1 MANGNKVIRKLR
13 AILSADVKGYS
24 LLMADDEIHTIHTL
38 KSYRQIMSDLIQQH
52 SGRVVDN
59 PGDNLLA
66 EFGSA
71 VDAVECAVEI
81 QNRLKKENARFVE
94 DKRLRFRIGVNIGDV
109 VQDGD
114 RIYGSGVNIA
124 ARIEGIADPGGV
136 CISRNAYNQIKDKL
150 SLGYKYLGQHKVKNI
165 KDPASVYKVLMDTE
179 DAGKL
184 IGEKKKRS
192 KLKWALIT
200 VAISI
205 VVAAGVIGGLY
216 WKYFYL
222 PAPSNIDP
230 ENKMTFDLSKGPTV
244 AVLPFDNMTGDLDQD
259 YFCDGITENIIS
271 TLSYVPELFVI
282 ARNSSFAYRGKQINI
297 QQIGKELNANWVIE
311 GSIQKS
317 KERIRITVQL
327 IDATSG
333 HHKWSEIYDREIDD
347 LFKLQ
352 DEIAFKILKEM
363 QIKLVMGESIRN
375 VWSGVKTIQEYEKGL
390 KAYYNWVSF
399 TAEKNK
405 LAQKES
411 HELIDMNPDIP
422 LAYTLLA
429 LTYIEDIWYDQ
440 CEILPYCFGKA
451 NEAVRKALLLN
462 ENFDM
467 ALLASGYIFLIKG
480 EHDKAISAVKKALT
494 INPNSAEAYSVLG
507 LILIY
512 ADQLDE
518 AIAYIKKAFRLNPL
532 PPSSYYMYL
541 GFAYQNMRRFHE
553 AVEAYNKSLEL
564 NPEDW
569 SAIIGLVIVY
579 GHMGDTDN
587 AKRALL
593 ELFRVRP
600 NFSKSHLL
608 KTVPLKNKETLKF
621 IGEGLRK
628 AGLSD

>member
-1 MANGNKVIRKLR
+1 
-13 AILSADVKGYS
+13 
-24 LLMADDEIHTIHTL
+24 
-38 KSYRQIMSDLIQQH
+38 
-52 SGRVVDN
+52 VVDTT
-59 PGDNLLA
+59 GDNLLA
-66 EFGSA
+66 EFTSA
-71 VDAVECAVEI
+71 VDAVNCSVEI
-81 QNRLKKENARFVE
+81 QRDLAERNAELADDRKME
-94 DKRLRFRIGVNIGDV
+94 FRIGVNVGDV
-109 VQDGD
+109 VEEED
-114 RIYGSGVNIA
+114 RIYGDGVNIA
-124 ARIEGIADPGGV
+124 ARMEALAEAGGI
-136 CISRNAYNQIKDKL
+136 CISGRAYDQVANKL
-150 SLGYKYLGQHKVKNI
+150 GLEYENLGEHQVKNI
-165 KDPASVYKVLMDTE
+165 STPIRVYRVLSFPG
-179 DAGKL
+179 AAAPRVIKA
-184 IGEKKKRS
+184 KKITRK
-192 KLKWALIT
+192 KWLWAAAL
-200 VAISI
+200 SI
-205 VVAAGVIGGLY
+205 FILSIIFVGLY

-282 ARNSSFAYRGKQINI
+282 ARNSSFAYRGKQINV

-352 DEIAFKILKEM
+352 DEIAFEILKEM

-375 VWSGVKTIQEYEKGL
+375 VWSGVNTIQEYEKGL
-390 KAYYNWVSF
+390 KAYHNFISF

-405 LAQKES
+405 LAQKELLK
-411 HELIDMNPDIP
+411 LIDMNPDIP

-429 LTYIEDIWYDQ
+429 FTYIEDIWYDQ

-451 NEAVRKALLLN
+451 NEAVREALLLN

-480 EHDKAISAVKKALT
+480 EHDKAINAVKKAITL
-494 INPNSAEAYSVLG
+494 NPNSAEAYSFLG

-532 PPSSYYMYL
+532 PPSRYYFYL

-569 SAIIGLVIVY
+569 SVIIGLVIVY

-587 AKRALL
+587 AKRTLS

-600 NFSKSHLL
+600 NFSRSHLL

-628 AGLSD
+628 AGLPD